1 MRKEHL
7 IFVCSVV
14 FTLLF
19 YNESVGLNL
28 SLFGFVLLA
37 LMYYFF
43 RKQFID
49 KSYKI
54 LTFTSV
60 LSCFAFAWYGDF
72 VSFVAVF
79 LSILFLQF
87 NINEPKLKL
96 ILALPIVFINSV
108 ASIVRIFQFS
118 EWLPARKT
126 ENFFIKKLI
135 AYFLI
140 PGLFISLFCII
151 YSFGSDSFSGL
162 FFKYTLDINLPQAIS
177 MVVLGF
183 YFSFSFWNFW
193 VPEIIVENNSKLED
207 DFTDKTSSEQVPT
220 FSLLDLDVNFER
232 KSGEIT
238 LLLLNVLLIIFIGMY
253 NYEQFFQ
260 ETITTTLS
268 AATHE
273 RVNAVVFSI
282 IMAVGVVLFY
292 FKGGFNFDVKAKQL
306 KILTKIWILLN
317 GLLILSTIIKNAE
330 YVLNFGLTYKRL
342 GVFAFLI
349 LALIGLYFT
358 FLKIYNKKTN
368 AYLFN
373 RMFWC
378 FYGTVLL
385 CSFVNWGAIITNYNI
400 SVNRGVEPM
409 FLSELNYNDDAR
421 RDFFLKNKLDGQYN
435 EISREEEI
443 EEMQSESFLSKAL
456 YYEFISKK

>member
-28 SLFGFVLLA
+28 SLFGLLLLA

-49 KSYKI
+49 NSYYVLA
-54 LTFTSV
+54 LTSF
-60 LSCFAFAWYGDF
+60 LSCIAFAWYGDF

-79 LSILFLQF
+79 LSIILLQF
-87 NINEPKLKL
+87 KINEPRLKL
-96 ILALPIVFINSV
+96 ILSMPIVFVNSI

-118 EWLPARKT
+118 NWLPARKT
-126 ENFFIKKLI
+126 ENFFIKKLL

-140 PGLFISLFCII
+140 PGIFICLFCII

-177 MVVLGF
+177 IVVLGF

-193 VPEIIVENNSKLED
+193 VPEIIVANSSKLD
-207 DFTDKTSSEQVPT
+207 NDFTDETSSEHVPT

-260 ETITTTLS
+260 QTITTTLS

-273 RVNAVVFSI
+273 RVNAVVLSI

-292 FKGGFNFDVKAKQL
+292 FKGGFNFDVNAKRL
-306 KILTKIWILLN
+306 KVLTKIWILLN

-349 LALIGLYFT
+349 LTLIGLYFT

-373 RMFWC
+373 QMFWC
-378 FYGTVLL
+378 FYGTILL
-385 CSFVNWGAIITNYNI
+385 CSFVNWGGIITSYNI
-400 SVNRGVEPM
+400 SVNRGVEPI
-409 FLSELNYNDDAR
+409 FLKTLNYNEEYRQKYFPDSLIPSVDYFDKN
-421 RDFFLKNKLDGQYN
+421 RDIEYEQNK
-435 EISREEEI
+435 
-443 EEMQSESFLSKAL
+443 SFLSKAL
-456 YYEFISKK
+456 YYEFNK

>member
-1 MRKEHL
+1 MRKEHF

-28 SLFGFVLLA
+28 SLFGLVILA
-37 LMYYFF
+37 LMYYFY
-43 RKQFID
+43 RKQFSD
-49 KSYKI
+49 NSYYV

-60 LSCFAFAWYGDF
+60 LSCLAFAWYGDF
-72 VSFVAVF
+72 VSFLAVF
-79 LSILFLQF
+79 ISIILLQF
-87 NINEPKLKL
+87 KINEPKLKL
-96 ILALPIVFINSV
+96 LLALPIVFINSV
-108 ASIVRIFQFS
+108 ASIVRIFYFS
-118 EWLPARKT
+118 DWLPARKT
-126 ENFFIKKLI
+126 ENFFVKKLI

-140 PGLFISLFCII
+140 PGIVLSLFCII

-162 FFKYTLDINLPQAIS
+162 FFKYTLDLNLRQAIFV
-177 MVVLGF
+177 VVLGF

-193 VPEIIVENNSKLED
+193 VPEIIIENNSKLD
-207 DFTDKTSSEQVPT
+207 NDFNDKTGILQEPT

-238 LLLLNVLLIIFIGMY
+238 LFFLNGLLILFIVMY

-260 ETITTTLS
+260 ETNITTLS

-292 FKGGFNFDVKAKQL
+292 FKGGFNFDVKAKRL
-306 KILTKIWILLN
+306 KVLTKIWILLN
-317 GLLILSTIIKNAE
+317 GLLILSTFIKNLE

-349 LALIGLYFT
+349 LALIGLYLT
-358 FLKIYNKKTN
+358 FIKIYKKKTN
-368 AYLFN
+368 AFLFN
-373 RMFWC
+373 QMFLC
-378 FYGTVLL
+378 FYSTLLL
-385 CSFVNWGAIITNYNI
+385 CSFVNWGGIITNYNI
-400 SVNRGVEPM
+400 SMNRGVEPT
-409 FLSELNYNDDAR
+409 FLSRLNYNDEAR
-421 RDFFLKNKLDGQYN
+421 RTYFMKKKLDGQYN

-443 EEMQSESFLSKAL
+443 EAMQSESFLSKVL
-456 YYEFISKK
+456 YYEFINKE

>member
-1 MRKEHL
+1 MRKEHF

-19 YNESVGLNL
+19 YNESIGLNL

-49 KSYKI
+49 NSYKI

-60 LSCFAFAWYGDF
+60 LSCLAFAWYGDF

-79 LSILFLQF
+79 LSIILLQF
-87 NINEPKLKL
+87 KINEPKLKM
-96 ILALPIVFINSV
+96 ILCLPIVFINSL

-118 EWLPARKT
+118 NWLPARKS
-126 ENFFIKKLI
+126 ENFFVKKLI
-135 AYFLI
+135 AYILI
-140 PGLFISLFCII
+140 PGIFITLFCII
-151 YSFGSDSFSGL
+151 YSFGSDYFSGL
-162 FFKYTLDINLPQAIS
+162 FFSYTLDLNLPQAIA
-177 MVVLGF
+177 VVILGF

-193 VPEIIVENNSKLED
+193 VPEFFVENNSKLNN
-207 DFTDKTSSEQVPT
+207 DFVDKNASEQVPT
-220 FSLLDLDVNFER
+220 FSLLDLDIDFER

-238 LLLLNVLLIIFIGMY
+238 LLCLNFLLIIFIGMY

-260 ETITTTLS
+260 QNVTSTLS
-268 AATHE
+268 GATHE
-273 RVNAVVFSI
+273 RVNAVIFSI

-292 FKGGFNFDVKAKQL
+292 FKGGFNFDVKAKRL
-306 KILTKIWILLN
+306 KVLTKIWILFN
-317 GLLILSTIIKNAE
+317 GLLIISTIIKNGE
-330 YVLNFGLTYKRL
+330 YVLTFGLTYKRL

-349 LALIGLYFT
+349 LAIIGLCYT
-358 FLKIYNKKTN
+358 FIKIYNQKTN

-373 RMFWC
+373 QMFWY

-409 FLSELNYNDDAR
+409 FLSELNFNDEVR
-421 RDFFLKNKLDGQYN
+421 RSYFLNNKLDGQQN
-435 EISREEEI
+435 EVSREEEI
-443 EEMQSESFLSKAL
+443 QEKQSESLLSKSL

>member
-1 MRKEHL
+1 MRKEHF

-28 SLFGFVLLA
+28 SLFGFLLLG

-43 RKQFID
+43 RNRFID
-49 KSYKI
+49 NSYYL
-54 LTFTSV
+54 LTLTSV
-60 LSCFAFAWYGDF
+60 LSCLAFAWYGDF

-79 LSILFLQF
+79 LSIILLQF
-87 NINEPKLKL
+87 KIIEPKLKL
-96 ILALPIVFINSV
+96 ILSIPIVFINSI
-108 ASIVRIFQFS
+108 ASIIRIFQFS
-118 EWLPARKT
+118 KWLPSRKT
-126 ENFFIKKLI
+126 NNFFIKKII
-135 AYFLI
+135 AYFII
-140 PGLFISLFCII
+140 PGIFISLFCII

-162 FFKYTLDINLPQAIS
+162 FFKYTLDLNLPQAIS

-193 VPEIIVENNSKLED
+193 VPEIISENNSKLD
-207 DFTDKTSSEQVPT
+207 NDFTDKTSNEQLST

-292 FKGGFNFDVKAKQL
+292 FKGGFNFDVKAKRL
-306 KILTKIWILLN
+306 KMLTKIWILLN

-349 LALIGLYFT
+349 LALIGLYVT
-358 FLKIYNKKTN
+358 FLKIYNQKTN

-373 RMFWC
+373 QMFWC
-378 FYGTVLL
+378 FYGTILL
-385 CSFVNWGAIITNYNI
+385 CSFVNWGGIITSYNI
-400 SVNRGVEPM
+400 SVNRGVEPT
-409 FLSELNYNDDAR
+409 FLKTLNYNEKYRQQYFPDSSIPNIN
-421 RDFFLKNKLDGQYN
+421 DFDSHGDVEYEQN
-435 EISREEEI
+435 R
-443 EEMQSESFLSKAL
+443 SFLSKAL

>member
-1 MRKEHL
+1 MRKEHF

-28 SLFGFVLLA
+28 SLFGFVLLV

-49 KSYKI
+49 NSYYV

-60 LSCFAFAWYGDF
+60 LSCIAFAWYGDF

-79 LSILFLQF
+79 LSIIMLQF
-87 NINEPKLKL
+87 KIIEPKLKL
-96 ILALPIVFINSV
+96 ILSIPIVFINSI

-126 ENFFIKKLI
+126 NNFFIKKLI

-140 PGLFISLFCII
+140 PGIFISLFCII

-162 FFKYTLDINLPQAIS
+162 FFKYTLDINLPQAIFV
-177 MVVLGF
+177 VVLGF

-193 VPEIIVENNSKLED
+193 VPEIIAENNSKLD
-207 DFTDKTSSEQVPT
+207 NDFTDKTESEHVPT
-220 FSLLDLDVNFER
+220 FSLLDLDINFER

-238 LLLLNVLLIIFIGMY
+238 LLLLNILLIIFIGMY

-260 ETITTTLS
+260 KTITSTLS

-292 FKGGFNFDVKAKQL
+292 FKGGFNFDVKAKRL
-306 KILTKIWILLN
+306 KMLTKIWILLN

-358 FLKIYNKKTN
+358 FMKIYNIKTN

-373 RMFWC
+373 QMFWC
-378 FYGTVLL
+378 FYSTLLL
-385 CSFVNWGAIITNYNI
+385 CSFVNWGGIITNYNI

-409 FLSELNYNDDAR
+409 FLSKLNFNDDAR
-421 RDFFLKNKLDGQYN
+421 RAFFLKNKLDGQYN

-443 EEMQSESFLSKAL
+443 EEMQSESLLSKSL
-456 YYEFISKK
+456 YYEFICKK

>member
-1 MRKEHL
+1 
-7 IFVCSVV
+7 
-14 FTLLF
+14 
-19 YNESVGLNL
+19 
-28 SLFGFVLLA
+28 
-37 LMYYFF
+37 
-43 RKQFID
+43 
-49 KSYKI
+49 
-54 LTFTSV
+54 
-60 LSCFAFAWYGDF
+60 
-72 VSFVAVF
+72 
-79 LSILFLQF
+79 
-87 NINEPKLKL
+87 
-96 ILALPIVFINSV
+96 
-108 ASIVRIFQFS
+108 
-118 EWLPARKT
+118 
-126 ENFFIKKLI
+126 
-135 AYFLI
+135 
-140 PGLFISLFCII
+140 
-151 YSFGSDSFSGL
+151 
-162 FFKYTLDINLPQAIS
+162 LDINLPQAIS

-193 VPEIIVENNSKLED
+193 VPEIIAENNYKLD
-207 DFTDKTSSEQVPT
+207 NDFTDKTSSEQEPT
-220 FSLLDLDVNFER
+220 FLLLDLDINFER

-238 LLLLNVLLIIFIGMY
+238 LLLLNILLIIFIGMY

-292 FKGGFNFDVKAKQL
+292 FKGGFNFDVKAIQL
-306 KILTKIWILLN
+306 KVLTKIWILLN

-373 RMFWC
+373 QMFWC
-378 FYGTVLL
+378 FYCTLLL
-385 CSFVNWGAIITNYNI
+385 CSFVNWGGIITNYNI

-409 FLSELNYNDDAR
+409 FLSKLNFNDDAR
-421 RDFFLKNKLDGQYN
+421 RTFFLKNKLDGQYN

-443 EEMQSESFLSKAL
+443 EEIQSESFLSKAL
-456 YYEFISKK
+456 YFEFISKK

>member
-1 MRKEHL
+1 MRKEHF

-28 SLFGFVLLA
+28 SIFGLVLLA
-37 LMYYFF
+37 FMYYFF

-49 KSYKI
+49 NSYYV

-79 LSILFLQF
+79 LSIILLQF
-87 NINEPKLKL
+87 KIIEPKLKL
-96 ILALPIVFINSV
+96 ILSIPIVFINSI

-126 ENFFIKKLI
+126 NNFFVKKLL

-140 PGLFISLFCII
+140 PGIFISLFCII

-162 FFKYTLDINLPQAIS
+162 FFKYTLDLNLPQAIS
-177 MVVLGF
+177 VMVLGF

-193 VPEIIVENNSKLED
+193 VPEIIAENNSKLD
-207 DFTDKTSSEQVPT
+207 NDFTDKTESEQVPT
-220 FSLLDLDVNFER
+220 FSLLDLDINFER

-238 LLLLNVLLIIFIGMY
+238 LLLLNILLIIFIGMY

-292 FKGGFNFDVKAKQL
+292 FKGSFNFDAKAVKL
-306 KILTKIWILLN
+306 KVLTKIWILLN
-317 GLLILSTIIKNAE
+317 GILIISTCVKNAE
-330 YVLNFGLTYKRL
+330 YILNFGLTYKSL
-342 GVFAFLI
+342 GVFAFLV
-349 LALIGLYFT
+349 LAIIGLYFT
-358 FLKIYNKKTN
+358 FMKIQNKKTN

-373 RMFWC
+373 QMFWC
-378 FYGTVLL
+378 FYGTILL
-385 CSFVNWGAIITNYNI
+385 CSFVNWGGIITSYNI
-400 SVNRGVEPM
+400 SVNRGVEPI
-409 FLSELNYNDDAR
+409 FLSNLNFNDAER
-421 RDFFLKNKLDGQYN
+421 RTYFLKYKLDGEY
-435 EISREEEI
+435 SEI
-443 EEMQSESFLSKAL
+443 EREGEIERMQSDSFLSKAL
-456 YYEFISKK
+456 YYEFLSK